1 LEEMSPTT
9 HALISS
15 LLSADPSL
23 SPVQREALQSV
34 LGDAPATAHAALPSQ
49 PSLVLS
55 QRQVA
60 ELLGVNRTTVW
71 RLTGMGILK
80 PVEISP
86 GTLRYER
93 SQIETLAKEG
103 YRHLLR
109 PATLPKAA

>member
-1 LEEMSPTT
+1 MNLTT
-9 HALISS
+9 HALLTALIV
-15 LLSADPSL
+15 DPSL
-23 SPVQREALQSV
+23 SLLEREALQSA
-34 LGDAPATAHAALPSQ
+34 LGNAPGASTPTLPQPADLSLLVTQTQAAG
-49 PSLVLS
+49 
-55 QRQVA
+55 
-60 ELLGVNRTTVW
+60 LLGVNRTTVW
-71 RLTGMGILK
+71 RLTGMGILR